1 MTRKEVSKLF
11 ELFGALRNE
20 KITPKDNQ
28 ILAWTLALE
37 PFKYDTIKAAALSH
51 FRKHNYIPSPAE
63 IIAEIPQ
70 DIADA
75 AIKPA
80 QDDDPQTPQE
90 AEALKMYRILTA
102 TRKAKGLPEHLSEA
116 HAHGMTAN
124 ELADKY
130 EEANVSFAPV
140 ARVFFGT

>member
-1 MTRKEVSKLF
+1 MTRKEVSKIF
-11 ELFGALRNE
+11 ELFGSLRNE

-37 PFKYDTIKAAALSH
+37 PFKYETIKAAALSH

-70 DIADA
+70 EIVEAFTEA
-75 AIKPA
+75 AQNDNPR
-80 QDDDPQTPQE
+80 TPQE
-90 AEALKMYRILTA
+90 AEAMKLYKIICG
-102 TRKAKGLPEHLSEA
+102 TRRAKGLPEHLSEA
-116 HAHGMTAN
+116 HAHGMTVD

-130 EEANVSFAPV
+130 DEANVSFDPV
-140 ARVFFGT
+140 ARVLCMK